1 MALMSRRLYEM
12 VKSTQPEKSEN
23 AMLIGLQSENQK
35 LKGMIARL
43 YTTYTEEKQK
53 LVSQVFPICIVLGL
67 LCSWTN

>member
-1 MALMSRRLYEM
+1 MGLMSRRLYEM

-35 LKGMIARL
+35 LKSVIVRL

-53 LVSQVFPICIVLGL
+53 LVSQVFPIRIV
-67 LCSWTN
+67 